1 MRLLLAAALVFV
13 FASIAAA
20 QACGDGTPFGNCS
33 TAKPFFCDYGVLVP
47 NCAACG
53 CNVSQACDGDS
64 GECGA
69 PNAAVVI
76 SFPAGGEVVAIP
88 LAQKTIQVGNQ
99 DVFWVAI
106 ANILPDTQTFNVLV
120 GFDEGYYPN
129 GSKMEYPDSPDQS
142 YINENWLLYDS
153 GPYEIAPGD
162 NKPVSIMTI
171 VKPDI
176 STTLSTVRGFY
187 AFNVCVLKDGALSD
201 NPNLDA
207 TNCWYD
213 ENNWQYL
220 YPSEDEQDGI
230 ERGRPRRFIVE
241 VR

>member
-1 MRLLLAAALVFV
+1 MPGLNKKAAVELSISFIVIIIISLVV
-13 FASIAAA
+13 FAGSMLIVRKIFFGA
-20 QACGDGTPFGNCS
+20 QELQVQLDAQTQDEIN
-33 TAKPFFCDYGVLVP
+33 YLL
-47 NCAACG
+47 
-53 CNVSQACDGDS
+53 
-64 GECGA
+64 
-69 PNAAVVI
+69 
-76 SFPAGGEVVAIP
+76 AGGEVVAIP